1 MPRLEKVTALVKKT
15 LNEHKAEDILI
26 IDVRD
31 KTPFA
36 DTYILANALNVRHV
50 NALKESILE
59 AFAKN
64 NIPCSHVEG
73 SVDSAWILID
83 AYHVI
88 INIFTEEER
97 KRISLDELLTKKYD

>member
-15 LNEHKAEDILI
+15 LNEHKAEEIAI

-36 DTYILANALNVRHV
+36 DTYILANGLNVRHV
-50 NALKESILE
+50 NALKESIIE

-64 NIPCSHVEG
+64 NIPYNHVEG
-73 SVDSAWILID
+73 SLESTWILID
-83 AYHVI
+83 AYHCI

-97 KRISLDELLTKKYD
+97 NRISLDELLNQKYN